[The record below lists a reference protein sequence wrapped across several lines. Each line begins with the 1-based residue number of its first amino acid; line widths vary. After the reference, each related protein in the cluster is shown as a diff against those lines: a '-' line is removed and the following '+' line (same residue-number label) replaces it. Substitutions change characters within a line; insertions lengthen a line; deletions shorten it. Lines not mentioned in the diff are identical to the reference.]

1 MPANLPQALGFLIG
15 FWLAIVLLTPI
26 GARGDT
32 PREGPAREAS
42 TGFSGG
48 PGAGLSGDV
57 SGLGPLEAELA
68 QTVSAW
74 RQDRNLVALVR
85 VPALDAVAR
94 NHSADMARRG
104 FFSHDT
110 PEGANP
116 VDRIHA
122 GGVSHFSLAG
132 ENVGMTSR
140 SNPNAEIFQGWLASP
155 DHHDNLVAPAFNAT
169 GVGIARRADGT
180 LFYTQVYVTFPR

>member
-1 MPANLPQALGFLIG
+1 MPANLPQALGFLFG
-15 FWLAIVLLTPI
+15 FWLAIVLLMPI

-32 PREGPAREAS
+32 PREAPPA
-42 TGFSGG
+42 GFSGG
-48 PGAGLSGDV
+48 GGSGLSGDL
-57 SGLGPLEAELA
+57 SGLAPLEAELA
-68 QTVSAW
+68 ETVTRW
-74 RQDRNLVALVR
+74 RQQRNLVPLVR

-94 NHSADMARRG
+94 GHSVDMARRG

-155 DHHDNLVAPAFNAT
+155 DHYENLVAPAFNAT